1 MDMLLRAQYW
11 IPSII
16 FLISFCLHLSL
27 ISKGPVT
34 IDCLGL
40 AINSQATLET
50 LHLHYQSGSG
60 YPLMVLLGSI
70 FIAIGKYIG
79 ITDQVIAI
87 NFISVVVSSIAI
99 LAFYLLIQEI
109 CDSLTAIFASFI
121 LLLNPIFLDV
131 STYGINHAPALCFLL
146 LGLLSLLHFKTAG
159 NIINLLL
166 SALYFGFMGA
176 TRLQDLILTFP
187 AIGFMFILGLKPYP
201 LQNNKYNVR
210 HFLLFITTII
220 LLIIFFHLPYLIFN
234 HTIYEIQAKNY
245 WESDL
250 TGSFQ
255 ELLSQHFILRFYFLI
270 KAFSIVSIIYFGAAL
285 YYAAILNKRFLI
297 FTLLWWIIPLC
308 FFANIKITVNA
319 PRLFS
324 IILPALIIPISI
336 YLAHMIRN
344 KRMLWKIIALISFLI
359 IVFEPLLNTQE
370 TFIRRHHYASIPDYY
385 HWVKKSTEPNAT
397 IITSD
402 DGLFITYYSRRKI
415 LSKPV
420 STEHLSPKELNDFK
434 KELDNILNNR
444 KPVYITTW
452 TLVAYDHY
460 LEFNNLLTQNYHLIQ
475 KGQMPLE
482 TWFRTPY
489 SHAPLMCGLVKIEK

>member
-87 NFISVVVSSIAI
+87 NFISVVFSSIAI

-187 AIGFMFILGLKPYP
+187 AIGFMFILGLKPYQ
-201 LQNNKYNVR
+201 LLKYRRLIV
-210 HFLLFITTII
+210 II
-220 LLIIFFHLPYLIFN
+220 KIFF
-234 HTIYEIQAKNY
+234 
-245 WESDL
+245 S
-250 TGSFQ
+250 
-255 ELLSQHFILRFYFLI
+255 LRF
-270 KAFSIVSIIYFGAAL
+270 
-285 YYAAILNKRFLI
+285 
-297 FTLLWWIIPLC
+297 
-308 FFANIKITVNA
+308 
-319 PRLFS
+319 
-324 IILPALIIPISI
+324 
-336 YLAHMIRN
+336 
-344 KRMLWKIIALISFLI
+344 
-359 IVFEPLLNTQE
+359 
-370 TFIRRHHYASIPDYY
+370 
-385 HWVKKSTEPNAT
+385 
-397 IITSD
+397 
-402 DGLFITYYSRRKI
+402 
-415 LSKPV
+415 
-420 STEHLSPKELNDFK
+420 
-434 KELDNILNNR
+434 
-444 KPVYITTW
+444 
-452 TLVAYDHY
+452 
-460 LEFNNLLTQNYHLIQ
+460 
-475 KGQMPLE
+475 
-482 TWFRTPY
+482 FR
-489 SHAPLMCGLVKIEK
+489 